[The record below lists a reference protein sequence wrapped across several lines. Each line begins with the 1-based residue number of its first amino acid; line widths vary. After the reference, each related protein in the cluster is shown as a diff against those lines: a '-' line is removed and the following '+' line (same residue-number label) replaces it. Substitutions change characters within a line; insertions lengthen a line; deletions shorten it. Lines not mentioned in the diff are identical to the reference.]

1 MITLVLGG
9 VGLFL
14 LGMLLMTEG
23 LKAIAGSALN
33 KVLANFT
40 RTPFVGMLSGATMT
54 ALVQSSSVTTLA
66 MIGFVSAGLLT
77 FQQSLGLI
85 LGMNLGTTSTAWI
98 VSLIGFKVNV
108 AALALPM
115 VALGT
120 FIKLLGNGKITH
132 HGTALAGFG
141 LIFIGI
147 ATLQEGMADLATR
160 YDPSSLPGMS
170 FWGILLL
177 FLVGVSMTIVMQ
189 SSSAAV
195 ATTLTALYGSAINIE
210 QAAVL
215 VIGQNVGTTAKAA
228 IAALGASVA
237 AKRVSVAHILFN
249 VMTALVALLLLPWL
263 ISGMVYLRDVHL
275 WTESA
280 TLAAFHTSFNVIGVV
295 LIFPFLKPFTSLI
308 TGLLPEVGP
317 SLTLHLN
324 PRIINVTSAAIE
336 AARKSTL
343 EIARVLVDV
352 AQGQLSGRV
361 KQKATLE
368 NLSAAKLALAET
380 RRYLGSVRAEQGGDI
395 NQQQH
400 VSVFHAIDHLSQLS
414 DALEEFEVAENV
426 PNSESCQSVCTD
438 LANVFAQVP
447 DMILAGEIH
456 AAAEMMEAK
465 SLSVADQRRD
475 QRRTILER
483 TATLGL
489 DPDSALDELEAM
501 RWADRLAYHIWRV
514 THHLRED
521 QTGDGLNTGEKV
533 GKKVKVKDKNKKK
546 KKKDKKEK
554 KEKGLSEEGMVQPY
568 TPRGKH

>member
-23 LKAIAGSALN
+23 LKAIAGPALN

-40 RTPFVGMLSGATMT
+40 RTPLVGMISGATMT

-98 VSLIGFKVNV
+98 VSQIGFKVNV

-120 FIKLLGNGKITH
+120 FLKLGGNGKAMNY
-132 HGTALAGFG
+132 GTALAGFG

-147 ATLQEGMADLATR
+147 ATLQEGMAELAER
-160 YDPSSLPGMS
+160 YDPSALPGLT
-170 FWGILLL
+170 FLGIIVL

-195 ATTLTALYGSAINIE
+195 ATTLTALYGSAITIE

-237 AKRVSVAHILFN
+237 SKRVSFAHISFN
-249 VMTALVALLLLPWL
+249 VITAAVALLLLPWL

-280 TLAAFHTSFNVIGVV
+280 TLAAFHTAFNILGVALV
-295 LIFPFLKPFTSLI
+295 FPFMKPFTKFI
-308 TGLLPEVGP
+308 TRLLPEAGP
-317 SLTLHLN
+317 TLVLHLN
-324 PRIINVTSAAIE
+324 PRVIKMTSAAIE

-343 EIARVLVDV
+343 EISRVMIEV
-352 AQGQLSGRV
+352 AHGQLSGQAR
-361 KQKATLE
+361 QKATLE
-368 NLSAAKLALAET
+368 KLSAVKLALIET
-380 RRYLGSVRAEQGGDI
+380 RRFLGKVRAEQGGDL

-400 VSVFHAIDHLSQLS
+400 VSVFHALDHLSQLG
-414 DALEEFEVAENV
+414 DALEEFEIARYV
-426 PNSESCQSVCTD
+426 PNAESCRTVCAD
-438 LANVFAQVP
+438 LANLFSEIP
-447 DMILAGEIH
+447 GMILAGDINQ
-456 AAAEMMEAK
+456 AAEVMEAK
-465 SLSVADQRRD
+465 SLSVADMRRNQRRM
-475 QRRTILER
+475 ILER
-483 TATLGL
+483 TAALGL
-489 DPDSALDELEAM
+489 DPDTALDELEAM
-501 RWADRLAYHIWRV
+501 RWADRLAYHIWRI
-514 THHLRED
+514 THHLQLD
-521 QTGDGLNTGEKV
+521 QTENGLDP
-533 GKKVKVKDKNKKK
+533 GKKTDKGVKVKVKGKKGK
-546 KKKDKKEK
+546 KKEK
-554 KEKGLSEEGMVQPY
+554 KEKKLAKE
-568 TPRGKH
+568 KL

>member
-40 RTPFVGMLSGATMT
+40 RTPLIGMLSGATMT

-108 AALALPM
+108 AAMAFPM

-120 FIKLLGNGKITH
+120 FLKLAGSGKVMNY
-132 HGTALAGFG
+132 GTTLAGFG

-147 ATLQEGMADLATR
+147 ATLQDGMAGLAER
-160 YDPSSLPGMS
+160 YDPSTLPGMT
-170 FWGILLL
+170 FWGIILL
-177 FLVGVSMTIVMQ
+177 FLVGLSMTIVMQ

-195 ATTLTALYGSAINIE
+195 ATTLTALYGSAITIE

-237 AKRVSVAHILFN
+237 AKRVSLAHILFN
-249 VMTALVALLLLPWL
+249 VMTAVIALLLLPWL
-263 ISGMVYLRDVHL
+263 ISGMVYLRDTHL

-280 TLAAFHTSFNVIGVV
+280 TLAAFHTTFNIIGVV
-295 LIFPFLKPFTSLI
+295 LITPFLKPFSDFI
-308 TGLLPEVGP
+308 ARLLPQDGP
-317 SLTLHLN
+317 ELALYLN
-324 PRIINVTSAAIE
+324 PRVIKVTSAAIE

-343 EIARVLVDV
+343 EIARVLIEV
-352 AQGQLSGRV
+352 AHGQLSGKVR
-361 KQKATLE
+361 QKATLE
-368 NLSAAKLALAET
+368 KLSAAKLALVET
-380 RRYLGSVRAEQGGDI
+380 RRFLGKVQAEQGGDI

-414 DALEEFEVAENV
+414 DALEEFEVAKYV
-426 PNSESCQSVCTD
+426 PNAESCQAVCTD
-438 LANVFAQVP
+438 LANLFSEIP
-447 DMILAGEIH
+447 GMLLAGEINQ
-456 AAAEMMEAK
+456 AAELMKAK
-465 SLSVADQRRD
+465 SLSVADVRRA

-483 TATLGL
+483 TATMGL
-489 DPDSALDELEAM
+489 DPDEALDELEAM
-501 RWADRLAYHIWRV
+501 RWADRLAYHIWRI
-514 THHLRED
+514 THHLNQDHLENGHD
-521 QTGDGLNTGEKV
+521 PDKKTDKKQ
-533 GKKVKVKDKNKKK
+533 KVKVKGKKSK
-546 KKKDKKEK
+546 KKEK
-554 KEKGLSEEGMVQPY
+554 KEKKLEKASL
-568 TPRGKH
+568 

>member
-1 MITLVLGG
+1 MIILVLGG

-23 LKAIAGSALN
+23 LKAIAGAALN

-40 RTPFVGMLSGATMT
+40 RTPLIGMISGATTT

-115 VALGT
+115 IALGT
-120 FIKLLGNGKITH
+120 FLKLAGSGKVVNY
-132 HGTALAGFG
+132 GTALAGFG

-147 ATLQEGMADLATR
+147 ATLQDGMAGLAER
-160 YDPSSLPGMS
+160 YDPSALPGLT

-177 FLVGVSMTIVMQ
+177 FLVGVSMTVVMQ

-195 ATTLTALYGSAINIE
+195 ATTLTALYGSAITIE

-237 AKRVSVAHILFN
+237 AKRVSLAHILFN
-249 VMTALVALLLLPWL
+249 IITAAVALLLLPWL

-275 WTESA
+275 WTEST
-280 TLAAFHTSFNVIGVV
+280 TLAAFHTTFNIIGVILV
-295 LIFPFLKPFTSLI
+295 FPFLKPFTNVI
-308 TGLLPEVGP
+308 ARLLPDVGP
-317 SLTLHLN
+317 VLALHLN
-324 PRIINVTSAAIE
+324 PRVIKMTSAAIE

-343 EIARVLVDV
+343 EIARVLIEV
-352 AQGQLSGRV
+352 AHGQLSGQAR
-361 KQKATLE
+361 QKATLE
-368 NLSAAKLALAET
+368 KLAAAKMALVET
-380 RRYLGSVRAEQGGDI
+380 RRFLGKVQAEQGGNI

-400 VSVFHAIDHLSQLS
+400 VSVFHALDHLSQLS
-414 DALEEFEVAENV
+414 DALEEFEIAKNA
-426 PNSESCQSVCTD
+426 PKAESCQSVCTD
-438 LANVFAQVP
+438 LASLFSQIP
-447 DMILAGEIH
+447 EMILAGEVNR
-456 AAAEMMEAK
+456 AADLMEAK
-465 SLSVADQRRD
+465 SLSIADLRRTQRRI
-475 QRRTILER
+475 ILER
-483 TATLGL
+483 TAALGL
-489 DPDSALDELEAM
+489 DPDTALDELEAM
-501 RWADRLAYHIWRV
+501 RWADRLAYHIWRI
-514 THHLRED
+514 THHLHQD
-521 QTGDGLNTGEKV
+521 QAENGLDPDNKAD
-533 GKKVKVKDKNKKK
+533 KKLKIKAKGKKK
-546 KKKDKKEK
+546 KKKEK
-554 KEKGLSEEGMVQPY
+554 KLAKERL
-568 TPRGKH
+568 

>member
-14 LGMLLMTEG
+14 LGMLLLTEG

-40 RTPFVGMLSGATMT
+40 RTPLIGMISGATMT

-115 VALGT
+115 VAIGT
-120 FIKLLGNGKITH
+120 FLKLAGSGKAVNY
-132 HGTALAGFG
+132 GTALAGFG

-147 ATLQEGMADLATR
+147 ATLQDGMAGLAER
-160 YDPSSLPGMS
+160 YDPSTLPGVT
-170 FWGILLL
+170 FWGTILL
-177 FLVGVSMTIVMQ
+177 FLVGVGMTIVMQ

-195 ATTLTALYGSAINIE
+195 ATTLTALYGSAITIE

-215 VIGQNVGTTAKAA
+215 VIGQNVGTTAKAVVA
-228 IAALGASVA
+228 SLGASVA
-237 AKRVSVAHILFN
+237 AKRVSLAHISFN
-249 VMTALVALLLLPWL
+249 LITAAVALLLLPWL

-275 WTESA
+275 WNESA
-280 TLAAFHTSFNVIGVV
+280 TLAAFHTTFNILGVV
-295 LIFPFLKPFTSLI
+295 LVFPFMKPFTQFI
-308 TGLLPEVGP
+308 VRLLPEVGQ

-324 PRIINVTSAAIE
+324 PRVITVTSAAIE

-343 EIARVLVDV
+343 EIARVLIEV
-352 AQGQLSGRV
+352 AHRQLAGQV

-368 NLSAAKLALAET
+368 KLTAAKLALLET
-380 RRYLGSVRAEQGGDI
+380 RRFLGKVQAEQGGDI

-414 DALEEFEVAENV
+414 DALEEFEIARNV
-426 PNSESCQSVCTD
+426 PNVESCRSVCTD
-438 LANVFAQVP
+438 LANLFSQIP
-447 DMILAGEIH
+447 GMISAGDINQ
-456 AAAEMMEAK
+456 AAELMEAK
-465 SLSVADQRRD
+465 SLSIADLRRS

-483 TATLGL
+483 TAALGL
-489 DPDSALDELEAM
+489 DPDTALDELEAM
-501 RWADRLAYHIWRV
+501 RWADRLAYHIWRI
-514 THHLRED
+514 THHLHQD
-521 QTGDGLNTGEKV
+521 QAENGLDPKKAD
-533 GKKVKVKDKNKKK
+533 KKVKVKDKGKKSK
-546 KKKDKKEK
+546 KKEK
-554 KEKGLSEEGMVQPY
+554 KEKKLAKEGL
-568 TPRGKH
+568 